1 MRQLHASRARS
12 EVRGKYSQPGP
23 WRAIVDA
30 PLDVTEGN
38 SVPATLI
45 HTIRYRCSVLAGL
58 AVLVVLASCATQP
71 AVTAYDPPGFLSGL
85 LHGFLIFF
93 SLVASIFT
101 EHRIYAFPNSG
112 GWYDFGFFLGASSF
126 LGGSGAGAG

>member
-1 MRQLHASRARS
+1 MRYIFSGRALACYR
-12 EVRGKYSQPGP
+12 E
-23 WRAIVDA
+23 A
-30 PLDVTEGN
+30 PLGVTEGK
-38 SVPATLI
+38 SVFVTLS
-45 HTIRYRCSVLAGL
+45 HTIRHRCSVLAGL
-58 AVLVVLASCATQP
+58 AVLLVLASCATQP

-112 GWYDFGFFLGASSF
+112 GWYDFGFFLGASFF
-126 LGGSGAGAG
+126 LGGSGAGAR